1 MKKYVPLIALA
12 LTLSL
17 STSAFAM
24 EVPTDTVVQNLN
36 GSQQVIKTYTID
48 PGADPQE
55 LIEESFVLDGYLYTF
70 ADIVKEDN
78 HVEDVKSHTETVT
91 VETSKDDLDVIL
103 EQLAP
108 VIEYDDGLYSGTLS
122 LDHTSLHTE
131 ATGYSTRSYTVS
143 ETKTISQLDR
153 NDMSYVPATTV
164 KDGVTLNLAGV
175 DWQVTGT
182 DLVGEVLS
190 PSSWQAVA
198 TYSGKAYYSAADG
211 YITTAEYVGDITR
224 AGVESITQ
232 SCKQVPLSTV
242 MVGMGGNG
250 VECGILA
257 GKLPGLDAVS
267 IGPDLPEIHTREVF
281 EAAATAYEQSGP
293 GQLRKG
299 YRAMRR
305 DSWLFSLTCGR
316 RRGDWVNWLLR
327 QIPPCRRLDGI
338 VLGRTPAPGSDES
351 SRQILRR
358 AEGLAPAAARQL
370 LLFLETAAA
379 GGELPGWFDRNFN
392 GTPCLS

>member
-12 LTLSL
+12 LSLFL
-17 STSAFAM
+17 STGAFAM
-24 EVPTDTVVQNLN
+24 EVPTNTVVQNLN
-36 GSQQVIKTYTID
+36 GSQQVIKTYTIA
-48 PGADPQE
+48 PGTDPQE
-55 LIEESFVLDGYLYTF
+55 LVEGPFVLDGYRYTF
-70 ADIVKEDN
+70 ADIVKQEN

-211 YITTAEYVGDITR
+211 YITTAEYVGEITH
-224 AGVESITQ
+224 AGVESVTYTLTYLGTEHT
-232 SCKQVPLSTV
+232 SEETD
-242 MVGMGGNG
+242 NHRT
-250 VECGILA
+250 GIL
-257 GKLPGLDAVS
+257 GGVPDAVLHA
-267 IGPDLPEIHTREVF
+267 LPFVF
-281 EAAATAYEQSGP
+281 GGAGLAVAAVLGALLMHSRRQIKALQAGTEAAEATEGAEDDYE
-293 GQLRKG
+293 
-299 YRAMRR
+299 
-305 DSWLFSLTCGR
+305 
-316 RRGDWVNWLLR
+316 
-327 QIPPCRRLDGI
+327 
-338 VLGRTPAPGSDES
+338 
-351 SRQILRR
+351 
-358 AEGLAPAAARQL
+358 
-370 LLFLETAAA
+370 ET
-379 GGELPGWFDRNFN
+379 EDTR
-392 GTPCLS
+392 

>member
-1 MKKYVPLIALA
+1 MPNYFTHITFGEQVLDALPPALA
-12 LTLSL
+12 ASL
-17 STSAFAM
+17 REQWEAFVLGCLGPDPLFFYHPALPNRFRREGVRMHAQSARPAFQRLALAIRERIPMAEGYAAGFLCHYALDGACHGYINSQNAPHLAHLAM
-24 EVPTDTVVQNLN
+24 EAE
-36 GSQQVIKTYTID
+36 
-48 PGADPQE
+48 ADRR
-55 LIEESFVLDGYLYTF
+55 LMESR
-70 ADIVKEDN
+70 
-78 HVEDVKSHTETVT
+78 
-91 VETSKDDLDVIL
+91 
-103 EQLAP
+103 
-108 VIEYDDGLYSGTLS
+108 GLKVRGRV
-122 LDHTSLHTE
+122 H
-131 ATGYSTRSYTVS
+131 
-143 ETKTISQLDR
+143 
-153 NDMSYVPATTV
+153 
-164 KDGVTLNLAGV
+164 
-175 DWQVTGT
+175 
-182 DLVGEVLS
+182 
-190 PSSWQAVA
+190 
-198 TYSGKAYYSAADG
+198 
-211 YITTAEYVGDITR
+211 
-224 AGVESITQ
+224 
-232 SCKQVPLSTV
+232 
-242 MVGMGGNG
+242 
-250 VECGILA
+250 
-257 GKLPGLDAVS
+257 
-267 IGPDLPEIHTREVF
+267 LPEIHTREVF

>member
-1 MKKYVPLIALA
+1 MKKFVPLIALA

-48 PGADPQE
+48 PGTDPQE
-55 LIEESFVLDGYLYTF
+55 LIEEPFVLDGYLYTF

-224 AGVESITQ
+224 AGVESVTYTLTYLGTEYTGDGAD
-232 SCKQVPLSTV
+232 SHNGDLLGSVP
-242 MVGMGGNG
+242 
-250 VECGILA
+250 
-257 GKLPGLDAVS
+257 DAVLHA
-267 IGPDLPEIHTREVF
+267 LPFVLGGAGLI
-281 EAAATAYEQSGP
+281 AAA
-293 GQLRKG
+293 
-299 YRAMRR
+299 
-305 DSWLFSLTCGR
+305 
-316 RRGDWVNWLLR
+316 
-327 QIPPCRRLDGI
+327 
-338 VLGRTPAPGSDES
+338 VLGTRLMRSRRQVKALQART
-351 SRQILRR
+351 
-358 AEGLAPAAARQL
+358 
-370 LLFLETAAA
+370 ETAEVAEETEDDYEETEDA
-379 GGELPGWFDRNFN
+379 R
-392 GTPCLS
+392 